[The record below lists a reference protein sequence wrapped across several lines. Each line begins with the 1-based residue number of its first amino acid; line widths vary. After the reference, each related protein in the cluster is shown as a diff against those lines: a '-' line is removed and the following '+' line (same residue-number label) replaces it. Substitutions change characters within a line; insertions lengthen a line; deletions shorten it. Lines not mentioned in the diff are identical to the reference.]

1 MASETGKAPLPSG
14 SWTHSYEEDEGP
26 VRVYRPTDAFAFP
39 PTRAGRETL
48 QFNAN
53 GELIRQVPGPDDRP
67 VDSASHWSA
76 LGENRVGMGGMPG
89 APEAVFE
96 VIEYGPAVLKLRKR

>member
-1 MASETGKAPLPSG
+1 MASESGKAPPPSG
-14 SWTHSYEEDEGP
+14 SWTHSYEEDEGAI
-26 VRVYRPTDAFAFP
+26 RVYRPTDSFAFP

-48 QFNAN
+48 QFRAN

-67 VDSASHWSA
+67 HDSASHWSA
-76 LGENRVGMGGMPG
+76 LGGNRVGLGGMPG

-96 VIEYGPAVLKLRKR
+96 IIEYRSDVLKLRKL